1 MEMGSGASLEPIS
14 APGGACSRCEA
25 GERRGLF
32 GCCGPGGCATPL
44 PPRSATPPSTG
55 DVSSPRP
62 GFAAPSPQAGRSWK
76 ENFHYRDRPERCCS
90 APRTLRHHLETS
102 LWGAASD
109 RRGWRRKPRPLP
121 PPSFSLWVAGDGGTW
136 EENYRYH
143 RLAGSLVSSAEP
155 MEEVRPLIPR
165 EAPRGQAQGPPLPL
179 RDLAYGR
186 MLGEGHFMLHLPP

>member
-32 GCCGPGGCATPL
+32 GCCGPSGCA
-44 PPRSATPPSTG
+44 PRE
-55 DVSSPRP
+55 VLLSSP
-62 GFAAPSPQAGRSWK
+62 
-76 ENFHYRDRPERCCS
+76 D
-90 APRTLRHHLETS
+90 TLHRHLETS

-121 PPSFSLWVAGDGGTW
+121 PPSFSLWVAGDGGPW

-155 MEEVRPLIPR
+155 MEEFRPLIPR
-165 EAPRGQAQGPPLPL
+165 EAPRGQAQGPRCHSGTWPMAGCWVRGTSCSISHHSASGTGQMKK
-179 RDLAYGR
+179 RDG
-186 MLGEGHFMLHLPP
+186 GG

>member
-32 GCCGPGGCATPL
+32 GCCGPSGCAPPL
-44 PPRSATPPSTG
+44 PPRSATPPSAG
-55 DVSSPRP
+55 DPREVLLSSP
-62 GFAAPSPQAGRSWK
+62 
-76 ENFHYRDRPERCCS
+76 D
-90 APRTLRHHLETS
+90 TLHRHLETS

-121 PPSFSLWVAGDGGTW
+121 PPSFSLWVAGDGGPW

-155 MEEVRPLIPR
+155 MEEFRPLIPR
-165 EAPRGQAQGPPLPL
+165 EAPRGQAQGPRCHSGTWPMAGCWVRGTSCSISHHSASGTGQMKK
-179 RDLAYGR
+179 RDG
-186 MLGEGHFMLHLPP
+186 GG